1 LWRSFSFQEL
11 IMQNIPTSPTLVS
24 RSGISLAPISILMD
38 RPLLPL
44 PTPSKPPNS
53 PPADGATPALIM
65 VGLDDRGK
73 PHASWFGP
81 DDTAKAEA
89 AADLMDMA
97 LMEIDS
103 DELVAIASK
112 LPQGKLFE
120 SGKAFVPFVKRETY
134 DRLAAYLDDDYIAAS
149 AARVKAAAAAASAGA
164 ADYAKAS
171 KGETKGRQPGDW
183 SNLMVG
189 DIVLASEGLDD
200 GWWEAKIEEV
210 LPEEQFRL
218 RWREWP
224 ELEDFTRRIVDIAL
238 LHPKHVDA

>member
-1 LWRSFSFQEL
+1 
-11 IMQNIPTSPTLVS
+11 MQITPAAPLRRGGVS
-24 RSGISLAPISILMD
+24 LPPVSILMSQPSL
-38 RPLLPL
+38 PLLPQPPTRTATSASPENAL
-44 PTPSKPPNS
+44 PSW
-53 PPADGATPALIM
+53 IM
-65 VGLDDRGK
+65 IGLDDRGK
-73 PHASWFGP
+73 PHASWFAP
-81 DDTAKAEA
+81 ADAAA
-89 AADLMDMA
+89 AAHAADLMDMA
-97 LMEIDS
+97 LIEVNS
-103 DELVAIASK
+103 DELTSIAGR
-112 LPQGKLFE
+112 LPRGKLFE

-134 DRLAAYLDDDYIAAS
+134 DQLAAYLDDDYIATS
-149 AARVKAAAAAASAGA
+149 AARVEAAAAAAAGGA

-224 ELEDFTRRIVDIAL
+224 ELEEFTRGIVDLGL

>member
-1 LWRSFSFQEL
+1 
-11 IMQNIPTSPTLVS
+11 MNLVS
-24 RSGISLAPISILMD
+24 YPSATNPRISLPRVSLIA
-38 RPLLPL
+38 
-44 PTPSKPPNS
+44 
-53 PPADGATPALIM
+53 PPAAKPSLHLPAEPQNTQPDQGGLVAARPALVM
-65 VGLDDRGK
+65 LGLDDRGK
-73 PHASWFGP
+73 PHASWFGAA
-81 DDTAKAEA
+81 DADA
-89 AADLMDMA
+89 AAHAADMMDMA
-97 LMEIDS
+97 LIEVDS
-103 DELVAIASK
+103 DELVAIAGK
-112 LPQGKLFE
+112 LPPGKLFE

-134 DRLAAYLDDDYIAAS
+134 DRLTAYLDDDYVAAS
-149 AARVKAAAAAASAGA
+149 AARVEAAAAAAE
-164 ADYAKAS
+164 YAKAS

-224 ELEDFTRRIVDIAL
+224 ELEDFTRGVVDIAL

>member
-1 LWRSFSFQEL
+1 ML
-11 IMQNIPTSPTLVS
+11 
-24 RSGISLAPISILMD
+24 
-38 RPLLPL
+38 
-44 PTPSKPPNS
+44 
-53 PPADGATPALIM
+53 
-65 VGLDDRGK
+65 GLDDRGK
-73 PHASWFGP
+73 PHASWF
-81 DDTAKAEA
+81 ASAVA
-89 AADLMDMA
+89 AAAAHAADLMDMA
-97 LMEIDS
+97 LIEVS
-103 DELVAIASK
+103 TDELVAIAGK

-149 AARVKAAAAAASAGA
+149 AARVEAAAATAAAGA

-224 ELEDFTRRIVDIAL
+224 ELEEFTRGIVDLGL
-238 LHPKHVDA
+238 LHPKHVDV